1 MTVPISDRL
10 SQLYVGNG
18 TNTRF
23 DFTFRIFQ
31 QEDLTGVAVRK
42 KGNTDFETVDPS
54 TYTVTLN
61 ADDMGGF
68 VKFNTAPSKG
78 TYFYIAGATPLD
90 QLLDITNYDNFY
102 PDALER
108 ALDKLTAL
116 LQEWGTQLD
125 LEKQARILADIHYDS
140 LAMEREENLENRLI
154 SYINAVVGITNPKIF
169 DGISDRMVI
178 TKDGRTQREFNE
190 SIPFWTNDYVGF
202 KQDTYIREEKILEHS
217 NTQDQLIKNSLNA
230 SITAESN
237 RAKGVE
243 QSLQLQIS
251 TSANGIKYFETEIEL
266 KAFIPSL
273 ETDPKQA
280 YAFDTQKN
288 YLWKDNSWKDEGKSA
303 VNQGLENFSKINSLL
318 NVNSI
323 RQDSTFYTY
332 DVELKIVK
340 RSHNDLFAV
349 QADIEENDYIILNTF
364 SFGLAGAYYITDKN
378 DTIIVKMES
387 NEVVKQSYLIKA
399 PANAAKIY
407 VNCTYEYSPNFSIS
421 KIPSG
426 VIDLIYE
433 GKNRQQFTYYA
444 GSVNEI
450 VAKES
455 NQGLFAIQY
464 ETRAGDLYLIDTKTF
479 GNANEYCVVDQNDK
493 ILAIMRADDGT
504 DAPYVLKI
512 PEFGAKLYVNCAY
525 TYSDKFSLQK
535 LSNAMFVGSNIRTEL
550 SFYYSADGKTVKREN
565 NPSLFN
571 IEQDVLAGDNYS
583 VTTGTF
589 GIAGEYYIV
598 DKDGNLLSYKPT
610 SVKLSDEYI
619 ITIPEDGAKLY
630 VNCAY
635 TYADY
640 FSVTKVSN
648 TIIKKLSE
656 ADSSVRSVFP
666 TFNYFDKLRVKCPN
680 FYRKFKDKNQDVT
693 VVLTG
698 TSLTQGNLYASDR
711 ADATIR
717 PAALHTNDL
726 ASSVFDK
733 LIKHWDGQKYRRY
746 DHDDI
751 FYSNSSWSVTTQADD
766 WDDHTYIKN
775 GLTKTTTDANAS
787 VSTKIPANAWQFNFV
802 YRTNTN
808 GCDCKIEITQGVG
821 YVEVFNGTNWVEAHN
836 YQFSNLESA
845 ATVTKGNTQYQKRLK
860 MRCKNKA
867 GGVNSIG
874 TEKQITIRKVS
885 ATGRFNVVGFEWSP
899 REYML
904 FVINGARGGHEWGD
918 PTGNRLDKWQDT
930 DIWSFNPDLLL
941 AEITII
947 NWGASEAT
955 AMSVDPLHYV
965 NIAKR
970 AYFNEFNDMSTSLYA
985 KSSGYT
991 VCDVI
996 FYSDTLAATSAVS
1009 GAWDSTTHEPLF
1021 GTVTTAASN
1030 GDLVDTSNVGRVK
1043 NNFENYEAVERYI
1056 ASKDY
1061 LFIPVLSSFKYVA
1074 ENYYGGYWQGM
1085 QASDKT
1091 GNTLSYDGVHFND
1104 NGAALFSKIVA
1115 SVFDAN

>member
-1 MTVPISDRL
+1 MANLKSNIEWSDVY
-10 SQLYVGNG
+10 QLEKNDPALAGPG
-18 TNTRF
+18 
-23 DFTFRIFQ
+23 
-31 QEDLTGVAVRK
+31 GVLNRQAQGLLNR
-42 KGNTDFETVDPS
+42 TEF
-54 TYTVTLN
+54 LN
-61 ADDMGGF
+61 ANKADYAALVAE
-68 VKFNTAPSKG
+68 VKRSKN
-78 TYFYIAGATPLD
+78 A
-90 QLLDITNYDNFY
+90 
-102 PDALER
+102 
-108 ALDKLTAL
+108 
-116 LQEWGTQLD
+116 
-125 LEKQARILADIHYDS
+125 
-140 LAMEREENLENRLI
+140 EENLQRQ
-154 SYINAVVGITNPKIF
+154 ITT
-169 DGISDRMVI
+169 S
-178 TKDGRTQREFNE
+178 
-190 SIPFWTNDYVGF
+190 
-202 KQDTYIREEKILEHS
+202 
-217 NTQDQLIKNSLNA
+217 
-230 SITAESN
+230 TA
-237 RAKGVE
+237 
-243 QSLQLQIS
+243 
-251 TSANGIKYFETEIEL
+251 GIKYFETEAEL
-266 KAFIPSL
+266 KAFTPSL

-280 YAFDTQKN
+280 YVFDTQKN

-303 VNQGLENFSKINSLL
+303 VNQGLETFSKINSLL
-318 NVNSI
+318 NVNLT
-323 RQDSTFYTY
+323 RQNFTFYTY
-332 DVELKIVK
+332 DQELKIVK
-340 RSHNDLFAV
+340 RSHNDIFAV

-364 SFGLAGAYYITDKN
+364 SFGFAGAYYITDKN
-378 DTIIVKMES
+378 DIIIERMES

-399 PANAAKIY
+399 PTNAAKIY

-444 GSVNEI
+444 GTINEI
-450 VAKES
+450 VTKKS
-455 NQGLFAIQY
+455 NHGLFAIQY
-464 ETRAGDLYLIDTKTF
+464 ETQAGDLYLIDTKTF
-479 GNANEYCVVDQNDK
+479 GEANEYCVVDQNDK

-512 PEFGAKLYVNCAY
+512 PEFGTKLYINCAY

-535 LSNAMFVGSNIRTEL
+535 LSNAMFVDSNIRTDL
-550 SFYYSADGKTVKREN
+550 SFYYSEDGKTVKREN
-565 NPSLFN
+565 NPGLFN
-571 IEQDVLAGDNYS
+571 IEQDVRAGDNYS

-589 GIAGEYYIV
+589 GVAGEHYII
-598 DKDGNLLSYKPT
+598 DKDGNLLSYKAT
-610 SVKLSDEYI
+610 SAKLSDEYI
-619 ITIPEDGAKLY
+619 ITIPENGAKLY

-640 FSVTKVSN
+640 FSVRKVSN

-656 ADSSVRSVFP
+656 ADKSVRSVFP
-666 TFNYFDKLRVKCPN
+666 TLNYFDKLRVKCPN

-711 ADATIR
+711 ADATTR

-733 LIKHWDGQKYRRY
+733 LIKNWDGQKYRRY

-751 FYSNSSWSVTTQADD
+751 FYSNSSWSVVTNADD

-808 GCDCKIEITQGVG
+808 GCDSRVSIAQGVG
-821 YVEVFNGTNWVEAHN
+821 YVEVFNGTSWVEAHD

-845 ATVTKGNTQYQKRLK
+845 ATATKGNTQYQKRLK

-885 ATGRFNVVGFEWSP
+885 ETGRFNVVGFEWSP

-947 NWGASEAT
+947 NWGASEAA
-955 AMSVDPLHYV
+955 AMSVDPMYYV

-970 AYFNEFNDMSTSLYA
+970 AYFNEFNDMQTSLYA
-985 KSSGYT
+985 KSDAYT
-991 VCDVI
+991 KCDVI
-996 FYSDTLAATSAVS
+996 FYSDTLAATSAVAD
-1009 GAWDSTTHEPLF
+1009 AWDIPNKEPKF
-1021 GTVTTAASN
+1021 RAVSEAATN
-1030 GDLVDTSNVGRVK
+1030 GLAIDTSNIGRIK
-1043 NNFENYEAVERYI
+1043 TNFENYEAVERYI

-1061 LFIPVLSSFKYVA
+1061 LFIPVLSTFKSIA
-1074 ENYYGGYWQGM
+1074 EQYYGSYWQGM

-1104 NGAALFSKIVA
+1104 NGSALFSVLIA
-1115 SVFDAN
+1115 SVFDGI